1 MKKITRNDYEI
12 INGKP
17 YLGVY
22 FFHHF
27 NLDGNLYFS
36 DQSKYEKYKN
46 YLINELT
53 EWSKRLTPKDCE
65 IRYLE
70 IIDKPP
76 LPIHEVYH
84 FGIIAIKFMI
94 WGRAFKVR
102 RLSKKGAVHYK
113 KRRVNGR
120 LKLRKA

>member
-1 MKKITRNDYEI
+1 MKEINRNDYEI

-17 YLGVY
+17 HLGVY
-22 FFHHF
+22 FGSFYK
-27 NLDGNLYFS
+27 LSRILYYT
-36 DQSKYEKYKN
+36 DEVLLEKYKN
-46 YLINELT
+46 NIINQLT
-53 EWSKRLTPKDCE
+53 DWSKRITPKDCE

-76 LPIHEVYH
+76 LPNYEVYQY
-84 FGIIAIKFMI
+84 GTIAIKFMI

-120 LKLRKA
+120 LKFRKA